1 MSLNIVLAPGVLGFG
16 KLAGL
21 EYFRGVTGHLHSLG
35 HHVLPATTN
44 PIGRVKDRAP
54 RLAHQI
60 QTALS
65 DGKLDPGQP
74 IHILAHS
81 MGGLDARFLIAKNL
95 LGPKIRIATL
105 IAIATPHLGS
115 PIASLLNM
123 ANPFQILTAIPS
135 LD

>member
-35 HHVLPATTN
+35 HHVLPATSN

-65 DGKLDPGQP
+65 DGKRDPGQTV
-74 IHILAHS
+74 HMLAHS
-81 MGGLDARFLIAKNL
+81 RGRLDGRFLIAKNL
-95 LGPKIRIATL
+95 LVPKKRIVAL
-105 IAIATPHLGS
+105 IALATP
-115 PIASLLNM
+115 
-123 ANPFQILTAIPS
+123 
-135 LD
+135 